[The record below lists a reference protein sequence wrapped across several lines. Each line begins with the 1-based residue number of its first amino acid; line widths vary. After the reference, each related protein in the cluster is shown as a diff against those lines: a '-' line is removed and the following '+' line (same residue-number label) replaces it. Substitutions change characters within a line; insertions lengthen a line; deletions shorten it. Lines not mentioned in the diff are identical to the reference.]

1 MRYYFL
7 SKGDEVYEFIGE
19 NSRTVQTK
27 NLTIETAPKMEQ
39 AKTSDKPTIQI

>member
-1 MRYYFL
+1 MKKILAL
-7 SKGDEVYEFIGE
+7 SK
-19 NSRTVQTK
+19 QK

>member
-7 SKGDEVYEFIGE
+7 SKGGDEVYEE

>member
-1 MRYYFL
+1 MQYYFL
-7 SKGDEVYEFIGE
+7 SKGDEVYEE